1 MSGTREKAYKRKILW
16 YSNFL
21 QHAFFL
27 TKMGEGGEEKYERM
41 TRGRRG
47 RRKNKRKRGWGRRG
61 REWSAVLITGCDGL
75 LKSVI
80 RTMSSLAKLGIPT

>member
-1 MSGTREKAYKRKILW
+1 MVFKLFTACI
-16 YSNFL
+16 
-21 QHAFFL
+21 FFL

-80 RTMSSLAKLGIPT
+80 PSMSSLAKLGIPT